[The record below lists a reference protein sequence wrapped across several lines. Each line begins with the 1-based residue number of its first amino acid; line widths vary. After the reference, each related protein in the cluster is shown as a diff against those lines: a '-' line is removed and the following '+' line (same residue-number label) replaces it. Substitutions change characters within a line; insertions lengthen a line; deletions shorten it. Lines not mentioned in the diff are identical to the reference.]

1 MKTLVAVMTITFLIS
16 CGGGDVRHHY
26 AQVSGPSPAGHVF
39 LVINSECA
47 YTIKLE
53 NSLTKEA
60 KRLHLNASDTGY
72 RIKVFGTKLVLVN
85 ALTHE
90 ESLSLASGN
99 AMFRR
104 SPPHQLLSLKALLGS
119 VFTWKVA
126 VVERGGATGA
136 VLLSVDFRPVSSAET
151 ESGRSRGR

>member
-1 MKTLVAVMTITFLIS
+1 MKTLVAVMSITFLIS

-60 KRLHLNASDTGY
+60 KRLHLDPSDTGY
-72 RIKVFGTKLVLVN
+72 RIKVLGTKLVLVN
-85 ALTHE
+85 ALTQG

-99 AMFRR
+99 AVFR
-104 SPPHQLLSLKALLGS
+104 SCPPHQLLSLNALLGS

-126 VVERGGATGA
+126 LVERGGATGA
-136 VLLSVDFRPVSSAET
+136 VLLSVDFRPLSPSAT
-151 ESGRSRGR
+151 ESGRSRER